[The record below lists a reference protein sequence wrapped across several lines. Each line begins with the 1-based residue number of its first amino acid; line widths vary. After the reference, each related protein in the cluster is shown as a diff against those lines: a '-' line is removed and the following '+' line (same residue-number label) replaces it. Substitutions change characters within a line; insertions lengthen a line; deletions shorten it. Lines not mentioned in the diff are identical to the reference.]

1 MNQVQMMKM
10 LVTQLQKTNPQMANE
25 INNIIEGKSEPQNVV
40 KHIMSG
46 LSPYQKQDVLNQ
58 ARSLGVPVNV
68 IEEVQNM

>member
-58 ARSLGVPVNV
+58 ARSLGVPVNI
-68 IEEVQNM
+68 IEEVQSM

>member
-25 INNIIEGKSEPQNVV
+25 INNIIEGKSEPQNVI

-58 ARSLGVPVNV
+58 ARSLGVPVNI

>member
-58 ARSLGVPVNV
+58 ARSLGVPVNI

>member
-1 MNQVQMMKM
+1 
-10 LVTQLQKTNPQMANE
+10 MANE
-25 INNIIEGKSEPQNVV
+25 INNIIEGKSEPQNVI